1 MRNMTNQTLRR
12 VAAGAAVL
20 SAGLA
25 LAACGS
31 DDDGGG
37 SSGGGGGT
45 EGEVSGELRTFTY
58 SDTVHESKLVN
69 FKEKYPD
76 VEVRTAT
83 FESNDEAAAK
93 IKAGF
98 RADVIELCLDEQGP
112 LVDAGMLAPLDVSR
126 LENWDD
132 LDPTF
137 RDAAGVAT
145 EGGDVTMVPTQAG
158 AVGLIYDKDEFPD
171 GVDSWSAL
179 FEDDVAGRVALDGGY
194 WLPPF
199 AILALVE
206 GSTDP
211 MTQTDEEIEEKKD
224 YLLDL
229 VNDDH
234 FRAFA
239 RSDADMGNLFKS
251 GEIVLSDGGRATSE
265 DIILGGG
272 NVGWAQPEEGAL
284 SWVCGL
290 GIGAEAENIDA
301 AYAFIND
308 ASSPE
313 TQALF
318 GNNGF
323 VMINPKAVPLVDPEF
338 AESSD
343 PRILEGAHPE
353 TAPENADVWRKAWQ
367 EVKAG

>member
-1 MRNMTNQTLRR
+1 MRTKRNLKRASAGVALLS
-12 VAAGAAVL
+12 VAALG
-20 SAGLA
+20 

-31 DDDGGG
+31 DDPGP
-37 SSGGGGGT
+37 SGGT
-45 EGEVSGELRTFTY
+45 EGPGGEVSGELRTFTY
-58 SDTVHESKLVN
+58 SDTVHDSKMVN
-69 FKEKYPD
+69 FKDKYPD

-98 RADVIELCLDEQGP
+98 RTDVIELCLDEQGP
-112 LVDAGMLAPLDVSR
+112 LVDAGMIAELDVSR

-145 EGGDVTMVPTQAG
+145 EGKVTMVPTQAG
-158 AVGLIYDKDEFPD
+158 AVGIIYDKDEFPD
-171 GVDSWSAL
+171 GVDSWATL
-179 FEDDVAGRVALDGGY
+179 FDPAYSGRVAMDGGY
-194 WLPPF
+194 WLTPF
-199 AILALVE
+199 AIMALAN

-211 MTQTDEEIEEKKD
+211 MN
-224 YLLDL
+224 LD
-229 VNDDH
+229 DDQVAEARDQLIDLRDAGH

-239 RSDADMGNLFKS
+239 RSDADMGNMFKS
-251 GEIVLSDGGRATSE
+251 GEIVISDGGRATSQ
-265 DIILGGG
+265 DIITGGG
-272 NVGWAQPEEGAL
+272 NVGWSAPQEGAL

-290 GIGAEAENIDA
+290 AISSDAENVDA
-301 AYAFIND
+301 AYALIND
-308 ASSPE
+308 HSSPE

-323 VMINPKAVPLVDPEF
+323 VMINPKAVPLVDEEF
-338 AESSD
+338 VESSD

-353 TAPENADVWRKAWQ
+353 VAPANADLWRKYWQ
-367 EVKAG
+367 EVRAG